1 MCPTTLR
8 WYSLRESTT
17 YLEKLKFT
25 PLDPYLREERMAIAE
40 LGNKKKSFDNLLT
53 ENSEIS
59 VSSSSDMHN
68 ELNTDGLEKYATR
81 FENHFEFDIASV
93 KLQIR
98 KNGTIV
104 LVNQLTREGKEYVSE
119 FIEELAV
126 QCGYDILNR
135 FVFQVY

>member
-8 WYSLRESTT
+8 WYPLRESTT
-17 YLEKLKFT
+17 YLEKVKFT
-25 PLDPYLREERMAIAE
+25 PLDPYLREERMALAE
-40 LGNKKKSFDNLLT
+40 LDNKKRSFDNILT
-53 ENSEIS
+53 ESSEIS

-68 ELNTDGLEKYATR
+68 EDDLEKYATR
-81 FENHFEFDIASV
+81 FENDSEFDIASV

-104 LVNQLTREGKEYVSE
+104 LVSQLTREGKEYVSE
-119 FIEELAV
+119 RIEELAE

-135 FVFQVY
+135 FVIQVY